1 MGRTIPSFRIALS
14 QEERRWKNFRSKLPK
29 QDKKEFDYMFSTA
42 KLYISSGMMTHKP
55 IVIHPLLMSVIF
67 HHYKQLSQILQ
78 KNGENLQN

>member
-14 QEERRWKNFRSKLPK
+14 QEEKKWKEFRSKLTK
-29 QDKKEFDYMFSTA
+29 QDKKTFDSMMSAT

-55 IVIHPLLMSVIF
+55 LVIHPLLLSIVF

-78 KNGENLQN
+78 KRGEILQN